1 VARAGNRRE
10 MLHDVKL
17 GGEDLSFTLGMT
29 LDDIGFVRHV
39 FRGKV
44 RGDAIVGTVNVTLPP
59 NHEKSIE
66 LPWRATRSA
75 TSAYF
80 APTGTNI
87 Q

>member
-1 VARAGNRRE
+1 VQ
-10 MLHDVKL
+10 
-17 GGEDLSFTLGMT
+17 
-29 LDDIGFVRHV
+29 
-39 FRGKV
+39 
-44 RGDAIVGTVNVTLPP
+44 GDAIVGTVNVTLPP
-59 NHEKSIE
+59 NHEKFME